1 LVIGL
6 TGTNAAGKGEIANYL
21 KKRAFRYF
29 SCSDV
34 LREGLAKLGK
44 EPSRDNLIVY
54 GNELRNK
61 YGAGVL
67 AKRLILKIKSKSIVD
82 SIRNVEEIK
91 ELRMLPHFVLVGVDA
106 PVKLRFKRALKRNRI
121 GDAETLKDFV
131 AKEKRENT
139 SDPKSQQLV
148 KCLKEADFKIINNG
162 TVKELY
168 NKIERIIHHA
178 LPSEQNGV
186 LKR

>member
-1 LVIGL
+1 MVVGL
-6 TGTNAAGKGEIANYL
+6 TGTNAAGKGEAANYL

-34 LREGLAKLGK
+34 LREGLAKQGI
-44 EPSRDNLIVY
+44 EPTRDNLIVY

-67 AKRLILKIKSKSIVD
+67 AKRLKLKIKSKSIVD

-91 ELRMLPHFVLVGVDA
+91 ELRRLPHFVLIGVDA
-106 PVKLRFKRALKRNRI
+106 PVKLRFKRALKRNRL
-121 GDAETLKDFV
+121 GDAATLKDFV

-139 SDPKSQQLV
+139 SDPKCQQLF
-148 KCLKEADFKIINNG
+148 KCLKEVDIKIINNG
-162 TVKELY
+162 TVRELH
-168 NKIERIIHHA
+168 NKIERI
-178 LPSEQNGV
+178 LKNEQAKLG
-186 LKR
+186 